1 MELQKETEVIGYVR
15 VPIKFKI
22 PDSSDMQARKNPFN
36 KATHG
41 STLNN
46 DKSQCSIAFKDTK
59 LSNIH
64 SHTFSATDSQS
75 LPRPD
80 SVLIPSHSLSLNDFA
95 ECITED
101 QCEWMSELG
110 SESNIIED
118 VKKKKIDYTAVLSR
132 EVVYNFNIM
141 SLSNFDTNADFKSK
155 MIAVPG
161 ISKSKK
167 ILILDLDDTLTHTMN
182 PSFNYSHI
190 NITDIKPKTLLYKNP
205 ESMFLNTIKIL
216 IRPNAIRLLEEL
228 SKYYQIIVICLPN
241 NRFLQHLGNAMLI
254 QY

>member
-46 DKSQCSIAFKDTK
+46 DKSQCSIAFKDMK

-64 SHTFSATDSQS
+64 SHTFSTTDSQS

-80 SVLIPSHSLSLNDFA
+80 AVLIPSHSLSLSDFA

-110 SESNIIED
+110 SEINVIED
-118 VKKKKIDYTAVLSR
+118 VKKEKTDYTAMLSR

-141 SLSNFDTNADFKSK
+141 SLSNFDTSSDFRSK
-155 MIAVPG
+155 MITVPG

-190 NITDIKPKTLLYKNP
+190 NITDTKPKTLLYKNP
-205 ESMFLNTIKIL
+205 ESMCLNTIKIL

-228 SKYYQIIVICLPN
+228 SKFYLIIVI
-241 NRFLQHLGNAMLI
+241 FLLNKTSLLHLRYVILI